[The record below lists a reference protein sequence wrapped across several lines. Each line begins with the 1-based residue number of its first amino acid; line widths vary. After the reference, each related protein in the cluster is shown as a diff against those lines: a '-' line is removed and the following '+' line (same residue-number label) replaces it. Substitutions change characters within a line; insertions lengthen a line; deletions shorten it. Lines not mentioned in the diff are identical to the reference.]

1 MSRFRVLLA
10 DDHTMFLDALTKLL
24 EPQFDV
30 VGTAED
36 GRVLIRKAAELLPD
50 VAVVDICMPLLNGM
64 DAAEQQKRVS
74 PKTKVLFLTQNQ
86 DPSYAAEAFRRNASG
101 YLVKNSAATELI
113 TAIQAAMRGG
123 THVSPLITED
133 LLTLIADSARRPI
146 DPVLTARQKEIVQ
159 LLAEGKSM
167 REVSEILHITV
178 RTVEFHKK
186 RIMVSLGLK
195 NNADLVRYAV
205 SRGIVGP

>member
-64 DAAEQQKRVS
+64 DAAEQLKRVS